1 MSEITLEKTHAL
13 LQQLAEFVMTQMPTK
28 QEMNKKFELKADKTD
43 IQRIDQEIQR
53 LDNNVKLILEGM
65 DAQSK
70 QLETL
75 STDMKAVSR
84 TLDIHEERLAMLE
97 ERVFGAR
104 VREDQ
109 EQYKDK
115 KSNSI

>member
-13 LQQLAEFVMTQMPTK
+13 LEQLAEYVMTQVSSK
-28 QEMNKKFELKADKTD
+28 QEMNEKLEIKADKTD
-43 IQRIDQEIQR
+43 IQR
-53 LDNNVKLILEGM
+53 LDNNIQLILEGM
-65 DAQSK
+65 DTHSK

-75 STDMKAVSR
+75 SIDMKTVSG
-84 TLDIHEERLAMLE
+84 TLDIHKERLAMLE

-115 KSNSI
+115 NPD

>member
-1 MSEITLEKTHAL
+1 MSEITPEKTHVLLEKLADYVMGKIPNIETN
-13 LQQLAEFVMTQMPTK
+13 LQQKAEKNDLERLEKRVNTIDDK
-28 QEMNKKFELKADKTD
+28 MNL
-43 IQRIDQEIQR
+43 
-53 LDNNVKLILEGM
+53 LLEGM

-75 STDMKAVSR
+75 SIDMKTVSG
-84 TLDIHEERLAMLE
+84 TLDIHKERLAILE

-115 KSNSI
+115 NPD